1 MDPIDL
7 ILFGLVGAGGY
18 LYIHHSAAAATTT
31 PTTAGTAGSDVT
43 GLINSGLGSTGTIAS
58 TLGGL
63 FGGAE
68 KSGATDGTPS
78 SIAKP
83 TDSTPT
89 YDTSDPSDPYLD
101 PNWGDADSGTS
112 DDNSYLDAGSGW

>member
-1 MDPIDL
+1 MDPIDVM
-7 ILFGLVGAGGY
+7 LFGLVGAGGY
-18 LYIHHSAAAATTT
+18 LYIHHSAAAAAAATTT
-31 PTTAGTAGSDVT
+31 GTTGSDVT
-43 GLINSGLGSTGTIAS
+43 GLINSGLG

-63 FGGAE
+63 FGGSE

-89 YDTSDPSDPYLD
+89 YDTSDPSDPYVD

-112 DDNSYLDAGSGW
+112 DDNSYLDTGSA